1 MGELY
6 VDPLELPI
14 ASRIKKEQRRI
25 VDTRGVP
32 MEQLPENME

>member
-25 VDTRGVP
+25 VCGGNVR
-32 MEQLPENME
+32 EENDKSE